1 MPFWKNDRVTPAQII
16 ILGFFTLILAGTALL
31 MLPFAVREGVGASF
45 LDALFTATSATC
57 VTGLVL
63 HDTALYWSP
72 FGQAVILLLIQV
84 GGMGVVTMAVAISIF
99 TGKKIGL
106 RQRWIMQESI
116 SAPQVGGIVRQT
128 RFILKTAFLIEAA
141 GAVLLSLR
149 FCPELGFFK
158 GLWYG
163 LFHSV
168 SAFCNAGFDLMGAG
182 GRAFSSLTGY
192 TGDYLVSGTISA
204 LIVLGGLGFLTWH
217 DFREHGLRL
226 RSFRLQSRL
235 ILTTTFALVLGGFL
249 FLFLFEFRQPQWQG
263 LSFGQRAA
271 ASLFQ
276 AITPRTAGFNT
287 VDLGRLSQPSQLL
300 MILLMLTGGSP
311 GSTAGGFKT
320 TTLAVLLL
328 SSYAVF
334 RRRGSAQCF
343 GRRIPDETLHSAA
356 ANFLLY
362 LLLFLTGGVL
372 ICCIDDVPLMA
383 ALFETASAIGTV
395 GLSLGITPELSALS
409 RLILIVLMYFGRVG
423 GLTMIYAVTSGT
435 PTAMTQ
441 FPQERVT
448 VG

>member
-1 MPFWKNDRVTPAQII
+1 M
-16 ILGFFTLILAGTALL
+16 
-31 MLPFAVREGVGASF
+31 
-45 LDALFTATSATC
+45 
-57 VTGLVL
+57 
-63 HDTALYWSP
+63 
-72 FGQAVILLLIQV
+72 
-84 GGMGVVTMAVAISIF
+84 
-99 TGKKIGL
+99 
-106 RQRWIMQESI
+106 
-116 SAPQVGGIVRQT
+116 
-128 RFILKTAFLIEAA
+128 
-141 GAVLLSLR
+141 
-149 FCPELGFFK
+149 
-158 GLWYG
+158 
-163 LFHSV
+163 
-168 SAFCNAGFDLMGAG
+168 
-182 GRAFSSLTGY
+182 
-192 TGDYLVSGTISA
+192 VSGTISA

-300 MILLMLTGGSP
+300 MILLMRTGGSP

-356 ANFLLY
+356 AIFLLY